1 MAAGK
6 AVRIRIRHPRLIPVD
21 ADIQVR
27 VLESRDAR
35 ALFDLVDRNRE
46 HLGRWMPW
54 VETTRTA
61 RDTRAF
67 IDRGR
72 EQLRRDDG
80 FQAGIWY
87 CGQLVGAIGF
97 HYWNWDSRRTEIGYW
112 LTAEAQGKGIMTRAC
127 RTMVDYALGNLK
139 LNRVEIRTAVSNAR
153 SRALAGRL
161 GFVQEGVL
169 RGAEW
174 TKDGFEDQVVY
185 GLLRDEWAKHRAEAQ
200 QSL

>member
-1 MAAGK
+1 MAARKG
-6 AVRIRIRHPRLIPVD
+6 VRLRRRHPRAIPVD
-21 ADIQVR
+21 AEVQLR
-27 VLESRDAR
+27 VLEGRHAR
-35 ALFDLVDRNRE
+35 ALFDLVDRNRD

-72 EQLRRDDG
+72 EQLRRNDG

-87 CGQLVGAIGF
+87 RGQLVGAIGF

-112 LTAEAQGKGIMTRAC
+112 LAAEAQGKGIMTRAC
-127 RTMVDYALGNLK
+127 RAMVDYALGNLK
-139 LNRVEIRTAVSNAR
+139 LNRVEIRAAVGNAR

-161 GFVQEGVL
+161 GFAREGVL
-169 RGAEW
+169 REAEW
-174 TKDGFEDQVVY
+174 TKDRLDDQVVY
-185 GLLRDEWAKHRAEAQ
+185 GLLRAEWAKQRGEG
-200 QSL
+200 